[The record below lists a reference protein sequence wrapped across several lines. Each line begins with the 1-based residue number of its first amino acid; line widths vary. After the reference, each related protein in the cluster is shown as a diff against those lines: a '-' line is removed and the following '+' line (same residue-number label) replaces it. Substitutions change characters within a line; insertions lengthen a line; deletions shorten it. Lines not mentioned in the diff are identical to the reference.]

1 MIDSLVASSPSIPG
15 IETIAPYASQLT
27 FGGVA
32 GFASGYAFKKMGKL
46 AAIVLGLLFIGVQ
59 ILVYVGV
66 AEVDW
71 LRIQES
77 VNPLLSAEA
86 LNKAW
91 RNLIKLLTGNV
102 PFAAAFVPGFLLG
115 FQRG

>member
-1 MIDSLVASSPSIPG
+1 MASSSPISLPSV
-15 IETIAPYASQLT
+15 ETIAPFASQLT

-32 GFASGYAFKKMGKL
+32 GFASGYALKKVGKL
-46 AAIVLGLLFIGVQ
+46 AAILLGLLFIGVQ
-59 ILVYVGV
+59 VLVYVGV

-77 VNPLLSAEA
+77 VNPLLSPEA
-86 LNKAW
+86 LNRAW
-91 RNLIKLLTGNV
+91 RNLMKLLTGNV
-102 PFAAAFVPGFLLG
+102 PFAAAFIPGFLLG